1 MNGQD
6 ANHAGPQTLDRFRSY
21 LRLLARMQ
29 LDRRLQAKLDPSDV
43 VQQTLLHA
51 HRARQAF
58 RGQTDAELAAWL
70 RQILARNL
78 AHAVRDFGREKR
90 NVARERSL
98 QAELDASSARLA
110 AWLAADQSSPSQR
123 AVRNEQ
129 VLQMAEAIDALPE
142 AQREAIELHYWQ
154 NWSLAEIAGHLGRSK
169 PAVAGLLHRGL
180 KTLKQQM
187 LESEQ

>member
-1 MNGQD
+1 MNGQN
-6 ANHAGPQTLDRFRSY
+6 ANHADSQTLDRFRSY
-21 LRLLARMQ
+21 LRLLARME

-43 VQQTLLHA
+43 VQQTLLQA

-98 QAELDASSARLA
+98 QAELEASSARLE

-123 AVRNEQ
+123 AVRNEL
-129 VLQMAEAIDALPE
+129 VLRMAEAIDALPE

-154 NWSLAEIAGHLGRSK
+154 NWSLAEIGRHLGRSK

-187 LESEQ
+187 QESEQ